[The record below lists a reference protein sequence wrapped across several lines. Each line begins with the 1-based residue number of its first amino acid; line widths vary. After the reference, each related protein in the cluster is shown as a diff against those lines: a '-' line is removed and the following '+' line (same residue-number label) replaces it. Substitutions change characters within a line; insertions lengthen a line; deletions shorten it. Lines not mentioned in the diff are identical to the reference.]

1 MLTKPSRGLLAAA
14 LTIALAAVLAPAAAA
29 QTLDSPW
36 TGSGSG
42 TTNVVSDGA
51 SAPAEFTYSKLGF
64 PPTGTWEFSTTAD
77 SARAV
82 ELDWAY
88 DGFHA
93 WAGVMVGLEAFVT
106 RGVDTTLTPLVNAGP
121 TWCCDGE
128 PSGGFSYDGTVT
140 LSVQPGDTYGF
151 KLSGSNA
158 DSDRTLNGTLTV
170 DEPDDVTPPVVSCD
184 PGVDSS
190 GSSTP
195 DPAAGFRQVNTSDV
209 GTGIASLAVTDGVFT
224 SGELTPASNVQL
236 EVVPGSAGSDTRPG
250 PGVLAA
256 VIRTSGQPSLVA
268 TDGAGN
274 ATTVACGPVDPL
286 PPPAAPPADTDG
298 DGVADA
304 GDNCPAVA
312 NADQSNI
319 DGDAEGDACD
329 ADDDNDRVSDAAE
342 ARLGTS
348 SSDLDSDDDG
358 LGDGQE
364 DRNGDG
370 RKGNRETHPARFDTD
385 RDGLGD
391 GLERGV
397 KRGVADPPGP
407 IAGTG
412 KRFRRDRHP
421 RSKTS
426 AVRADTDRGGV
437 PDGREDKNGNGR
449 VDKGE
454 TDPKKTGDRK
464 RRRR

>member
-36 TGSGSG
+36 AGSGSP
-42 TTNVVSDGA
+42 TVSVVSNGA
-51 SAPAEFTYSKLGF
+51 SAPAELTYTRSAFSGN
-64 PPTGTWEFSTTAD
+64 WEFSTTAG
-77 SARAV
+77 STRTV
-82 ELDWAY
+82 ELEWTY
-88 DGFHA
+88 DGFHSY
-93 WAGVMVGLEAFVT
+93 AGVMVGLNAFVT
-106 RGVDTTLTPLVNAGP
+106 RGGNTTTTPLVAAGP
-121 TWCCDGE
+121 TWCCAE
-128 PSGGFSYDGTVT
+128 PSAGFSYDGTVT
-140 LSVQPGDTYGF
+140 LAVESGDTYGF
-151 KLSGSNA
+151 RLSGSHNDVA
-158 DSDRTLNGTLTV
+158 NTLNGTLTV
-170 DEPDDVTPPVVSCD
+170 DEPDAVETVSCD
-184 PGVDSS
+184 LGVDST

-195 DPAAGFRQVNTSDV
+195 DAAAGFRQVNASDA
-209 GTGIASLAVTDGVFT
+209 GSGIASLVITDGVYT
-224 SGELTPASNVQL
+224 SGELTPGSNVQL
-236 EVVPGSAGSDTRPG
+236 EVVPGDPGSDTRPG
-250 PGVLAA
+250 PGALAA

-268 TDGAGN
+268 KDGAGHV
-274 ATTVACGPVDPL
+274 TTVACGPVDP
-286 PPPAAPPADTDG
+286 PPAPPAAPADADG

-304 GDNCPAVA
+304 SDNCAAVA

-358 LGDGQE
+358 LRDGQE

-370 RKGNRETHPARFDTD
+370 RKGKRETHPARFDTD

-397 KRGVADPPGP
+397 ARGVADPPGP

-426 AVRADTDRGGV
+426 AVRADTDRGSV

-454 TDPKKTGDRK
+454 TDPGKAGDRK

>member
-14 LTIALAAVLAPAAAA
+14 LTIASAAVLAPAAAA

-36 TGSGSG
+36 VGSGS
-42 TTNVVSDGA
+42 TNNSVVSDGA
-51 SAPAEFTYSKLGF
+51 AAPAEFSYSRLGF
-64 PPTGTWEFSTTAD
+64 ASGAWEFSTSAD
-77 SARAV
+77 SARVV
-82 ELDWAY
+82 ELDWKY
-88 DGFHA
+88 EGFHA
-93 WAGVMVGLEAFVT
+93 WAGVRVGLQAFVT
-106 RGVDTTLTPLVNAGP
+106 RGGDTTLTPLVNAGP
-121 TWCCDGE
+121 AWCCAGE

-140 LSVQPGDTYGF
+140 LSIEPGDTYGF
-151 KLSGSNA
+151 RLSGSNG

-170 DEPDDVTPPVVSCD
+170 NEPDDVEAVSCD
-184 PGVDSS
+184 TGVDSS

-195 DPAAGFRQVNTSDV
+195 DPAAGFRQVNASDA
-209 GTGIASLAVTDGVFT
+209 GSGIASLVITDGVYT
-224 SGELTPASNVQL
+224 SGELTPGSNVQL
-236 EVVPGSAGSDTRPG
+236 EVAPGSPGSDTRPG
-250 PGVLAA
+250 PGALAA

-268 TDGAGN
+268 RDGAGHV
-274 ATTVACGPVDPL
+274 TTVACGPVEPL
-286 PPPAAPPADTDG
+286 PAPPAPPADTDG
-298 DGVADA
+298 DGVADM
-304 GDNCPAVA
+304 GDNCPAVS

-319 DGDAEGDACD
+319 DGDAEGDGCD
-329 ADDDNDRVSDAAE
+329 ADDDNDRVSDAGE

-370 RKGNRETHPARFDTD
+370 RKGKRETHPARFDTD

-397 KRGVADPPGP
+397 KRGVADPAGP

-412 KRFRRDRHP
+412 KRFRGDRHP

-426 AVRADTDRGGV
+426 AVRADTDRGSV
-437 PDGREDKNGNGR
+437 PDGREDKNRNGR

-454 TDPKKTGDRK
+454 TDPTKPGDRK